1 MRNLI
6 EGYEKQP
13 LIEVRNLKKHF
24 PIKKGFLENLKD
36 KTPLAVKAV
45 DDISFT
51 IHQGETLALVG
62 ESGCGKSTTG
72 RSLLRLIEPTAG
84 EVLYKGENILTLPK
98 QELKRL
104 RKDLQIV
111 FQDPYASLHPRMTIR
126 EIIMEPF
133 IIHKKGTPKEREQR
147 VDYLMGVVG
156 LSTKMKDR
164 YPHEFSGGQR
174 QRIGIAK
181 ALALQ
186 PKIIVCDEAV
196 SALDVSVQA
205 NIINLLKDLQ
215 EEFNLTYLFI
225 SHDLGVVKNISDRV
239 GVMYLGKLVEVADTD
254 KLFTNP
260 THPYT
265 KALLSARP
273 VINAEEQS
281 DRIVLE
287 GEIPTPLNPPKGCRF
302 NTRCPY
308 KMERCMM
315 EDPNLKSI
323 GENHE
328 VACFL
333 NTINHH

>member
-1 MRNLI
+1 MNQLFEANDI
-6 EGYEKQP
+6 QP
-13 LIEVRNLKKHF
+13 LLEIQGLKKHF
-24 PIKKGFLENLKD
+24 PIKKGFFEKLKD

-45 DDISFT
+45 DDVSFS
-51 IHQGETLALVG
+51 IYQGETLALVG

-72 RSLLRLIEPTAG
+72 RSILRLIEPTDG
-84 EVLYKGENILTLPK
+84 QVIYKGENILSLPPV
-98 QELKRL
+98 EVKRL
-104 RKDLQIV
+104 RRDLQIV
-111 FQDPYASLHPRMTIR
+111 FQDPYASLHPRMTVK

-133 IIHKKGTPKEREQR
+133 LIHKYGTPDIREKR
-147 VDYLMGVVG
+147 VDYLMEVVG
-156 LSTKMKDR
+156 LSTKMKNR

-215 EEFNLTYLFI
+215 QEFNLTYLFI
-225 SHDLGVVKNISDRV
+225 SHDLGVVKNISNRV
-239 GVMYLGKLVEVADTD
+239 GVMYLGKLVEIADTET
-254 KLFTNP
+254 LFTNP
-260 THPYT
+260 RHPYT
-265 KALLSARP
+265 QALLSARP
-273 VINAEEQS
+273 VIDAKQQGE
-281 DRIVLE
+281 RIVLE

-308 KMERCMM
+308 KMERCIM
-315 EDPNLKSI
+315 EEPSLKSI
-323 GENHE
+323 ESNHD

-333 NTINHH
+333 TNHS

>member
-1 MRNLI
+1 MRNLA
-6 EGYEKQP
+6 EVEKQP
-13 LIEVRNLKKHF
+13 LIEVRKLKKHF
-24 PIKKGFLENLKD
+24 PIKKSFIENLKD

-45 DDISFT
+45 DDVSFT
-51 IHQGETLALVG
+51 LYQGETLALVG

-72 RSLLRLIEPTAG
+72 RSLLRLLEPTAG
-84 EVLYKGENILTLPK
+84 EVLYKGEDILTLPK

-104 RKDLQIV
+104 RRDLQIV
-111 FQDPYASLHPRMTIR
+111 FQDPYASLHPRMTVR
-126 EIIMEPF
+126 EIILEPL
-133 IIHKKGTPKEREQR
+133 IIHKKGTPQQREER
-147 VDYLMGVVG
+147 VDYLMEVVG
-156 LSTKMKDR
+156 LSNKMKDR

-239 GVMYLGKLVEVADTD
+239 GVMYLGKLVEIADTEN
-254 KLFTNP
+254 LFTNP

-265 KALLSARP
+265 QALLSARP
-273 VINAEEQS
+273 VINKEEQL

-287 GEIPTPLNPPKGCRF
+287 GEIPTPINPPKGCRF

-308 KMERCMM
+308 KIDRCMM
-315 EDPNLKSI
+315 EEPSLKTI
-323 GENHE
+323 GDNHE

-333 NTINHH
+333 NNNTNH

>member
-1 MRNLI
+1 MKQLI
-6 EGYEKQP
+6 EANDIQP
-13 LIEVRNLKKHF
+13 LIEIKGLKKYF
-24 PIKKGFLENLKD
+24 PIKKGFFEKLKD
-36 KTPLAVKAV
+36 GTPLAVKAV
-45 DDISFT
+45 DNVSFSLY
-51 IHQGETLALVG
+51 QGETLALVG

-72 RSLLRLIEPTAG
+72 RSLLRLIEPTEG
-84 EVLYKGENILTLPK
+84 EVIYKGENILSLPSV
-98 QELKRL
+98 EIKRI
-104 RKDLQIV
+104 RRDLQII
-111 FQDPYASLHPRMTIR
+111 FQDPYASLHPRMTVKQ
-126 EIIMEPF
+126 IIMEPLL
-133 IIHKKGTPKEREQR
+133 IHKSGTPEMREKR
-147 VDYLMGVVG
+147 VDYLMEVVG

-215 EEFNLTYLFI
+215 QEFNLTYLFI
-225 SHDLGVVKNISDRV
+225 SHDLGVVKNISNRV
-239 GVMYLGKLVEVADTD
+239 GVMYLGKLVEIADTD
-254 KLFTNP
+254 TLFAQP
-260 THPYT
+260 KHPYT
-265 KALLSARP
+265 QALLSARP
-273 VINAEEQS
+273 VIDTKQQS
-281 DRIVLE
+281 ERIVLE

-315 EDPNLKSI
+315 EEPSLKSV
-323 GENHE
+323 GDRHE

-333 NTINHH
+333 TSIH

>member
-1 MRNLI
+1 MKQLI
-6 EGYEKQP
+6 EANDIQP
-13 LIEVRNLKKHF
+13 LIEIKGLKKYF
-24 PIKKGFLENLKD
+24 PIKKGFFEKLKD
-36 KTPLAVKAV
+36 GTPLAVKAV
-45 DDISFT
+45 DNVSFSLY
-51 IHQGETLALVG
+51 QGETLALVG

-72 RSLLRLIEPTAG
+72 RSLLRLIEPTEG
-84 EVLYKGENILTLPK
+84 EVIYKGENILSLPSV
-98 QELKRL
+98 EIKRI
-104 RKDLQIV
+104 RRDLQII
-111 FQDPYASLHPRMTIR
+111 FQDPYASLHPRMTVKQ
-126 EIIMEPF
+126 IIMEPLL
-133 IIHKKGTPKEREQR
+133 IHKSGTPEMREKR
-147 VDYLMGVVG
+147 VDYLMEVVG

-215 EEFNLTYLFI
+215 QEFNLTYLFI
-225 SHDLGVVKNISDRV
+225 SHDLGVVKNISNRV
-239 GVMYLGKLVEVADTD
+239 GVMYLGKLVEIADTD
-254 KLFTNP
+254 TLFTQP
-260 THPYT
+260 KHPYT
-265 KALLSARP
+265 QALLSARP
-273 VINAEEQS
+273 VIDTKQQS
-281 DRIVLE
+281 ERIVLE

-315 EDPNLKSI
+315 EEPSLKSV
-323 GENHE
+323 GDRHE

-333 NTINHH
+333 TSIH

>member
-1 MRNLI
+1 MHNLV
-6 EGYEKQP
+6 EVEKQP
-13 LIEVRNLKKHF
+13 LIEVRKLKKHF

-36 KTPLAVKAV
+36 KTPIAVKAV
-45 DDISFT
+45 DDVSFT
-51 IHQGETLALVG
+51 IYQGETLALVG

-72 RSLLRLIEPTAG
+72 RSLLRLLEPTAG
-84 EVLYKGENILTLPK
+84 EVLYKGVDILKLPK

-104 RKDLQIV
+104 RRDLQIV
-111 FQDPYASLHPRMTIR
+111 FQDPYASLHPRMTVR

-133 IIHKKGTPKEREQR
+133 VIHKKGTPEEREKR
-147 VDYLMGVVG
+147 VDYLMDVVG

-215 EEFNLTYLFI
+215 DEFNLTYLFI
-225 SHDLGVVKNISDRV
+225 SHDLGVVKNISNRV
-239 GVMYLGKLVEVADTD
+239 GVMYLGKLVEVADTE

-265 KALLSARP
+265 QALLSARP
-273 VINAEEQS
+273 VINKAEQL

-287 GEIPTPLNPPKGCRF
+287 GEIPTPINPPKGCRF

-308 KMERCMM
+308 KIDRCMM
-315 EDPNLKSI
+315 EEPTLKSI

-333 NTINHH
+333 NLH